1 MISILYTLL
10 FSIFIPIFAHA
21 GKITQMVIGQDATL
35 QKCLFYLQDNNL
47 YRYPLLEETKNFS
60 INLNNSTKMIIYED
74 KNKPFEHIKQK
85 ITCIGKPRHINNEW
99 MMPAVI
105 EKKSLVAYAGLISV
119 L

>member
-47 YRYPLLEETKNFS
+47 YCCPLLNETKNEP
-60 INLNNSTKMIIYED
+60 IHVNPKDKMIMALA
-74 KNKPFEHIKQK
+74 Q
-85 ITCIGKPRHINNEW
+85 
-99 MMPAVI
+99 
-105 EKKSLVAYAGLISV
+105 EK
-119 L
+119 